1 MNDENRRQRYNSL
14 RQVGLLTTIPLLL
27 LAAPVVGYFIG
38 KQLDHWF
45 KTSFWVW
52 IFSAAGMVSGIR
64 EVIGIL
70 KRASAEAEAESRRDD
85 DE

>member
-1 MNDENRRQRYNSL
+1 MNNGNRQRYSSL

-27 LAAPVVGYFIG
+27 LAAPVVGYLIG
-38 KQLDHWF
+38 WKLDHWF

-52 IFSAAGMVSGIR
+52 IFCAAGMIAGIR

-70 KRASAEAEAESRRDD
+70 KKATAEAEAETRRDD
-85 DE
+85 AD